1 MTSLIERLR
10 AGIDLN
16 TGDVQEAVALLVSD
30 AVAAQVKA
38 EFLTEL
44 HRKGETAN
52 EIAAFVRVLL
62 ERAIP
67 LEIQETDV
75 AGPILDVCGTGGD
88 GINLFNV
95 STAVMFVLAAG
106 GVTVIKH
113 GNRSVT
119 SRSGSADVLEEL
131 GAAFDLGPE
140 QLRECVQRL
149 GLGFVYARTYHPAF
163 RALAEMRQE
172 LASKNQRTVF
182 NLLGPLLNPVRP
194 KRQLIGVFAP
204 WLTTTFAEVMRQLGR
219 VRAWVVN
226 GMASDSLRMD
236 DVSTIGPTTIAEL
249 DGGRITSAVLDTRWL
264 GIPQGNLAELV
275 GGDANANAETIT
287 QILSGTELGPKRDL
301 VIVNAAAG
309 FVVAGLAREMNMGI
323 AMAREQV
330 DCGRA
335 LGKLRA
341 LQNYQL

>member
-10 AGIDLN
+10 ARIDLN

-30 AVAAQVKA
+30 AVTPQTKA

-44 HRKGETAN
+44 HRKGETAS

-67 LEIQETDV
+67 LEIQENDL

-95 STAVMFVLAAG
+95 STAAMFVLAAG

-113 GNRSVT
+113 GNRAVT
-119 SRSGSADVLEEL
+119 SLSGSADVLEEL
-131 GAAFDLGPE
+131 GTVFDLGPE

-149 GLGFVYARTYHPAF
+149 GLGFVYARSYHPAF
-163 RALAEMRQE
+163 RALAEMRRE
-172 LASKNQRTVF
+172 LANKNQRTIF
-182 NLLGPLLNPVRP
+182 NLLGPLLNPARP
-194 KRQLIGVFAP
+194 KRQLVGVFAP
-204 WLTTTFAEVMRQLGR
+204 WLTTTFADVMRQLGR
-219 VRAWVVN
+219 ARAWVVN
-226 GMASDSLRMD
+226 GLASESLRMD
-236 DVSTIGPTTIAEL
+236 DVSIVGPTTIAEL

-264 GIPQGNLAELV
+264 GIPQASLTDLV
-275 GGDANANAETIT
+275 GGDARSNAETIT
-287 QILSGTELGPKRDL
+287 QILSAMELGPKRDL

-309 FVVAGLAREMNMGI
+309 FVVAGCAREMNTGI
-323 AMAREQV
+323 AIAREQI
-330 DCGRA
+330 DSGRA
-335 LGKLRA
+335 LAKLRA
-341 LQNYQL
+341 LQNYQV